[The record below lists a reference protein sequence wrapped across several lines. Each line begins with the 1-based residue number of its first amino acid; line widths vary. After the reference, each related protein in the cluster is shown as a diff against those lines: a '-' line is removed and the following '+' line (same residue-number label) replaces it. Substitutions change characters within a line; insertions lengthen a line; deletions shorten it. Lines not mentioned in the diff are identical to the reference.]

1 MSVSLTNSLT
11 FESFFDSP
19 GLPPFRGP
27 RRNNKPGVNNTK
39 IIIPGVGPT
48 QILLNILL
56 SRLVLCFGLSF
67 CLLQIL

>member
-11 FESFFDSP
+11 FEGVVDSP

-39 IIIPGVGPT
+39 IIIVT
-48 QILLNILL
+48 LIDAY
-56 SRLVLCFGLSF
+56 
-67 CLLQIL
+67 